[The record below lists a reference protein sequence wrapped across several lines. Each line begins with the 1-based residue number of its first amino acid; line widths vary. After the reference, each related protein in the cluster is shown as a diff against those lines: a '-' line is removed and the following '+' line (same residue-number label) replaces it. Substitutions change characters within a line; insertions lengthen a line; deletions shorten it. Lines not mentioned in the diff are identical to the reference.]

1 MVWLNLPR
9 SPTGV
14 KAITLQKNRVTGEG
28 EGTTL
33 LSSPTAHPLTTFFTT
48 SRPARQQTRSHCSTA
63 SSFLFFLYRCKWS
76 VAIVKLSG
84 SQRASLSRSGVEGG
98 SERSLELQSE
108 HTHTPAHTA
117 ILKQSPGYSFCPLS
131 RSFCNL
137 PLLFYSP
144 PLPPTSCTLLSL
156 VQLLTRGDIR
166 IFALIINT
174 ADNSGRCIARRL
186 SSCFLKAG
194 ASVKILH

>member
-33 LSSPTAHPLTTFFTT
+33 LSSPTAHHLLHHIP
-48 SRPARQQTRSHCSTA
+48 PGQTADALSLLH
-63 SSFLFFLYRCKWS
+63 SFLFPLFLYRCKWS

-144 PLPPTSCTLLSL
+144 PLPPSSCTLLSL